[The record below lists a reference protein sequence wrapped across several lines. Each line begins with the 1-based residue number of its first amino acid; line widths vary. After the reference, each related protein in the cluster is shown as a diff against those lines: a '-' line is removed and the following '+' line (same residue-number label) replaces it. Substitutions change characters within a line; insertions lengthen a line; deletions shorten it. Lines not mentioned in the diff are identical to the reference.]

1 MADTEVKTEL
11 ANISRG
17 DKIIVTV
24 LESALPDIIVVVF
37 AHGTKSFQGAL
48 LDATKR

>member
-1 MADTEVKTEL
+1 MADTEVPSAL
-11 ANISRG
+11 VNITRG

-24 LESALPDIIVVVF
+24 LEAALPDIIVVVF
-37 AHGTKSFQGAL
+37 AHGAKSFQGAL